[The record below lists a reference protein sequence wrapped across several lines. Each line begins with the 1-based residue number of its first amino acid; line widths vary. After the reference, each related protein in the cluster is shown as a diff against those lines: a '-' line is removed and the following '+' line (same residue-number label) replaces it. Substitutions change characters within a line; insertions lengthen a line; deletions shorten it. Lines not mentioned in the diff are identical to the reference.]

1 MEELDLSK
9 ELQEFYENNKDN
21 TLIRNYEETLKDSTG
36 FFKTSKLGYDVID
49 NSLKEENQT
58 FKKTLTKK
66 DFVFSIQNQ
75 FYYFNSFF
83 LFKSRISLNNL
94 SDNKRFLKVDYLNLN
109 SIEKVTKTIN
119 FKSVPSLSSDT
130 VFLKSRSVKFFSVD
144 TFYIYRDTK
153 NNTLDSKTE
162 YDNLDSDENFQSK
175 MKQVKEGL
183 YDEGYIFNK
192 VLTLIEEPFNELE
205 RLKDKK
211 RKEQERLEEKQ
222 ELIKEEKRV
231 EKLQVS
237 QTNVLSELDKDG
249 NGEVDVVEGN
259 EFNKLLKKHQ
269 KSIVEVDRKYV
280 QQFVKVSSYLKT
292 KKGNIQTI
300 FNSIKDTPSQEVL
313 NEYVEI
319 LKGEIHT
326 YNLILFNSLN
336 MIVSLVEDDMITF
349 YEIHEMF
356 DTINMFDSKHEK
368 DVSQRL
374 TNIGDGLESLMYEI
388 RDMGNQISNSIDELS
403 YVTEESNQQLNEQL
417 SEIDSTMKAG
427 NLINAINTYQ
437 NYKINKNT
445 KSLRG

>member
-83 LFKSRISLNNL
+83 LFKSRISINNL

-109 SIEKVTKTIN
+109 SIKKVTKYTTD

-130 VFLKSRSVKFFSVD
+130 VFLKSRSVKFFSD
-144 TFYIYRDTK
+144 DIFYIYRDTK

-162 YDNLDSDENFQSK
+162 YDNLDSDENFQYK

-183 YDEGYIFNK
+183 FDKGYIFNK
-192 VLTLIEEPFNELE
+192 VHTLIEEPFNELE

-222 ELIKEEKRV
+222 ELIKEDKRQK
-231 EKLQVS
+231 ELKVS

-249 NGEVDVVEGN
+249 NGEVDVIEGN
-259 EFNKLLKKHQ
+259 DFNLLLKKHQ
-269 KSIVEVDRKYV
+269 NSIVEVDRTYV
-280 QQFVKVSSYLKT
+280 QQFVKISSYLKT
-292 KKGNIQTI
+292 KEKNIQSI
-300 FNSIKDTPSQEVL
+300 FNSIKDTPNQEVL

-356 DTINMFDSKHEK
+356 DTLNMFDSKHEK

-388 RDMGNQISNSIDELS
+388 RDMGNQISNSIQELS
-403 YVTEESNQQLNEQL
+403 YVTEESNLEDALLQ
-417 SEIDSTMKAG
+417 G
-427 NLINAINTYQ
+427 Y
-437 NYKINKNT
+437 
-445 KSLRG
+445 